1 MQKIINI
8 DGRDVKF
15 KASASFV
22 YRYKQQFGKDLLTLV
37 MPLIKS
43 ALEGLNAFFALQSN
57 NNEDMEA
64 LLSEINISS
73 AIEKIELVDLFNII
87 WIMAKTANKD
97 IAEPADWYDE
107 FDVFPVFDVA
117 RELMEI
123 FLPSLF
129 ITEESKKK
137 LRTMIPR
144 KKKK

>member
-8 DGRDVKF
+8 DGKDVKF

-37 MPLIKS
+37 IPLLKRTLDTISVFLAQKND
-43 ALEGLNAFFALQSN
+43 AKEIAAEKLITELN
-57 NNEDMEA
+57 
-64 LLSEINISS
+64 IGG
-73 AIEKIELVDLFNII
+73 AIEELEIVDLYNII
-87 WIMAKTANKD
+87 WVMAKTANKD
-97 IAEPADWYDE
+97 IADPVEWYDE

-117 RELMEI
+117 RELLDI

-137 LRTMIPR
+137 LQAMIT
-144 KKKK
+144 KKK

>member
-8 DGRDVKF
+8 DGKDVKF

-37 MPLIKS
+37 IPLIKR
-43 ALEGLNAFFALQSN
+43 ALDTISVFLAQKNDAKEIEAEKLITELN
-57 NNEDMEA
+57 
-64 LLSEINISS
+64 IGG
-73 AIEKIELVDLFNII
+73 AIEELEIVDLFNII
-87 WIMAKTANKD
+87 WVMAKTANKD
-97 IAEPADWYDE
+97 IADPVEWYDE

-117 RELMEI
+117 RELLDI

-137 LRTMIPR
+137 LQAMIT
-144 KKKK
+144 KKK

>member
-43 ALEGLNAFFALQSN
+43 AIDALNIFYVMPSK
-57 NNEDMEA
+57 ETDMEA
-64 LLSEINISS
+64 LLSEVNISS
-73 AIEKIELVDLFNII
+73 AIEKMELVDLFNVI
-87 WIMAKTANKD
+87 WVMAKTANRD
-97 IAEPADWYDE
+97 IADPVEWYDE

-117 RELMEI
+117 RELMDI

-137 LRTMIPR
+137 LQAMVPR
-144 KKKK
+144 KKS

>member
-43 ALEGLNAFFALQSN
+43 VLEGLNVFFALQNSKGA
-57 NNEDMEA
+57 DMEA
-64 LLSEINISS
+64 LLSEVNISS
-73 AIEKIELVDLFNII
+73 AIEKIELVDLFNVI
-87 WIMAKTANKD
+87 WVMAKTANKD
-97 IAEPADWYDE
+97 IADPVEWYDE

-117 RELMEI
+117 RELLDI

-137 LRTMIPR
+137 LQAMIQ
-144 KKKK
+144 KKK

>member
-43 ALEGLNAFFALQSN
+43 AIDALNIFYVMPSK
-57 NNEDMEA
+57 ETDMEA
-64 LLSEINISS
+64 LLSEVNISS
-73 AIEKIELVDLFNII
+73 AIEKMELVDLFNVI
-87 WIMAKTANKD
+87 WVMAKTANKD
-97 IAEPADWYDE
+97 IADPVEWYDE

-117 RELMEI
+117 RELMDI

-137 LRTMIPR
+137 LQTIVTR
-144 KKKK
+144 KKL

>member
-8 DGRDVKF
+8 DGKDVKF

-22 YRYKQQFGKDLLTLV
+22 YRYKQQFGRDLLTLV

-43 ALEGLNAFFALQSN
+43 VLEVLNVFFAPQNSKGT
-57 NNEDMEA
+57 DMEA

-73 AIEKIELVDLFNII
+73 AIEKLEIVDLFNII
-87 WIMAKTANKD
+87 WVMAKTANKD
-97 IAEPADWYDE
+97 IGDPVEWYDE

-117 RELMEI
+117 GELMDI

-137 LRTMIPR
+137 LQTMVTR
-144 KKKK
+144 KKL

>member
-15 KASASFV
+15 KASASFI

-43 ALEGLNAFFALQSN
+43 AIDALNRFYAMQSN
-57 NNEDMEA
+57 KQVDINTLITDLN
-64 LLSEINISS
+64 LSG
-73 AIEKIELVDLFNII
+73 AIEKLEIVDLFNII
-87 WIMAKTANKD
+87 WVMAKTANRD
-97 IAEPADWYDE
+97 IADPVEWYDE

-117 RELMEI
+117 RELMDI

-137 LRTMIPR
+137 LQAMVTR
-144 KKKK
+144 KKL

>member
-43 ALEGLNAFFALQSN
+43 AIDALNIFYVTRSKEQVDIDTLIS
-57 NNEDMEA
+57 D
-64 LLSEINISS
+64 LNISG
-73 AIEKIELVDLFNII
+73 AIEKLEIVDLFNII
-87 WIMAKTANKD
+87 WVMAKTANKD
-97 IAEPADWYDE
+97 IADPVEWYDE
-107 FDVFPVFDVA
+107 FDVFPAFDVA
-117 RELMEI
+117 RELMDI

-137 LRTMIPR
+137 LQTMVTR
-144 KKKK
+144 KKL